1 MFKKNSKRHLK
12 TYDMRKKS
20 ATRTLK
26 HDENEVFGLIE
37 VIRPP
42 TILRRKRPYVGARK
56 KNPLVLY
63 TNYYKTI
70 LLCIAIPRK
79 TQNLFSL

>member
-1 MFKKNSKRHLK
+1 
-12 TYDMRKKS
+12 MRKKS

-42 TILRRKRPYVGARK
+42 TILRRKRPHVGARK
-56 KNPLVLY
+56 K
-63 TNYYKTI
+63 I
-70 LLCIAIPRK
+70 LLYCILTITKPYYSVSQYLEKRK
-79 TQNLFSL
+79 TF